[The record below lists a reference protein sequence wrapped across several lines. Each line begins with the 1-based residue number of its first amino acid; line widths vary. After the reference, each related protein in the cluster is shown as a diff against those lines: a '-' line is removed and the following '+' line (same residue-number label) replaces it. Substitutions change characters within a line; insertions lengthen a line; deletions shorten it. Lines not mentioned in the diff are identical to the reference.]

1 MDHDRY
7 FYCAAHADYHSESDS
22 LSLSSR
28 VPNPKSSMEIEGI
41 LFCLRLR
48 VRFAAAGMDL
58 RRTIGQFSQSLISH
72 WISDVSFAEMI
83 LRGAV
88 GRLALTLSPIA
99 ARLLQME
106 QLYQLDLKPVWRRW
120 MVGRR
125 QGWRIDCG
133 WFGLIWMAS
142 GV

>member
-99 ARLLQME
+99 ARFHCLLRLE
-106 QLYQLDLKPVWRRW
+106 FKVADGAALSAGSEAGLETLD
-120 MVGRR
+120 
-125 QGWRIDCG
+125 GWSKARLED
-133 WFGLIWMAS
+133 
-142 GV
+142 